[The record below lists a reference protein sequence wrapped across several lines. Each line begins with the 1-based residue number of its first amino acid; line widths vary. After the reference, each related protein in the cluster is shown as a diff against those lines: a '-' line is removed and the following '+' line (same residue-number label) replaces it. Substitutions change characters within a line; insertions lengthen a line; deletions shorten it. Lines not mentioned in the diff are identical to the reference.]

1 MDWREGI
8 CIELD
13 RRIDVS
19 RQKVSYTN
27 NSQLLQNSAM
37 KQALT
42 ELYNKYVLVLIDK
55 VTGNAAIVCQKLY
68 VLTFVNSGFM
78 C

>member
-42 ELYNKYVLVLIDK
+42 ELYNKYVLVLVDK
-55 VTGNAAIVCQKLY
+55 VTGNAAIACQVVC
-68 VLTFVNSGFM
+68 VNI

>member
-1 MDWREGI
+1 
-8 CIELD
+8 
-13 RRIDVS
+13 
-19 RQKVSYTN
+19 
-27 NSQLLQNSAM
+27 M

-68 VLTFVNSGFM
+68 VLTFVNSGFI

>member
-1 MDWREGI
+1 MDWRESI

-13 RRIDVS
+13 RRIDVL

-68 VLTFVNSGFM
+68 VLTFVNSDFI

>member
-55 VTGNAAIVCQKLY
+55 VTGNAAIVC
-68 VLTFVNSGFM
+68 
-78 C
+78 

>member
-68 VLTFVNSGFM
+68 VLTFVNSDFI

>member
-13 RRIDVS
+13 RRIDVL

-37 KQALT
+37 KQAVT
-42 ELYNKYVLVLIDK
+42 ELYNKYVLVLVDK
-55 VTGNAAIVCQKLY
+55 VTGNTAIVCQKLY
-68 VLTFVNSGFM
+68 VLTFANSGFM

>member
-1 MDWREGI
+1 MDWRESI

-13 RRIDVS
+13 RRIDVL

-68 VLTFVNSGFM
+68 VLTFVNSGFIR
-78 C
+78 

>member
-13 RRIDVS
+13 RRIDVL

-42 ELYNKYVLVLIDK
+42 ELYNKYVLVLVDK

-68 VLTFVNSGFM
+68 VLTFANSGFM